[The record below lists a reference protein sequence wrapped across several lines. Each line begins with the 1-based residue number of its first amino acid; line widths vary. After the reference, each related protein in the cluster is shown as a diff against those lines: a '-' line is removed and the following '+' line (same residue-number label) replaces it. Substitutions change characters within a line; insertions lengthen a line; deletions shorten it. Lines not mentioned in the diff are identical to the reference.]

1 MIQKVLIIEDER
13 PNADRLERLIKSV
26 RPNAQIVDVLECICE
41 SIEWFESHE
50 MPDVVMMDIR
60 LSDGLSF
67 EIFEKTTI
75 SCPIIFTT
83 AYDEYAV
90 KAFKYNSI
98 DYLLKPVE
106 LDELERAFQKLE
118 STSSA
123 PEPAS
128 LANLLNYFQPKDF
141 RTRFLLP
148 YRDGYKS
155 LQINDISYF
164 YSKLKITRAKLHNG
178 SEEIIPLTMEELEE
192 QLNPKDFFRANRQFI
207 IHVDAIEQIH
217 NYFNGKLKVDLKR
230 TPEDMELIVSREKAS
245 LLKAWLDF

>member
-1 MIQKVLIIEDER
+1 MAKGLEIDKSTDIFKVIIPLISMIQKVLIIEDEK

-41 SIEWFESHE
+41 SIEWFETHE

-75 SCPIIFTT
+75 SCIFTT

-118 STSSA
+118 YVLS
-123 PEPAS
+123 
-128 LANLLNYFQPKDF
+128 
-141 RTRFLLP
+141 
-148 YRDGYKS
+148 
-155 LQINDISYF
+155 
-164 YSKLKITRAKLHNG
+164 TRASFLG
-178 SEEIIPLTMEELEE
+178 
-192 QLNPKDFFRANRQFI
+192 
-207 IHVDAIEQIH
+207 
-217 NYFNGKLKVDLKR
+217 
-230 TPEDMELIVSREKAS
+230 
-245 LLKAWLDF
+245 

>member
-230 TPEDMELIVSREKAS
+230 APEDMELIVSREKAS

>member
-1 MIQKVLIIEDER
+1 MIQKVLIIEDEK

-26 RPNAQIVDVLECICE
+26 RPNVQIVEVLDCISD
-41 SIEWFESHE
+41 SIDWFETHE

-118 STSSA
+118 STSSV

-128 LANLLNYFQPKDF
+128 LANLLNYFQPKNF

-155 LQINDISYF
+155 LQISDISYF
-164 YSKLKITRAKLHNG
+164 YSKLKITRAKLNNG
-178 SEEIIPLTMEELEE
+178 TEEIIPLTMEELEE

-217 NYFNGKLKVDLKR
+217 NYFNGKLKIDLKKS
-230 TPEDMELIVSREKAS
+230 PEDMELIVSREKAS

>member
-1 MIQKVLIIEDER
+1 MIQKVLIIEDEK

-26 RPNAQIVDVLECICE
+26 RPNTQIVEVLDCICD
-41 SIEWFESHE
+41 SIDWFESHE

-67 EIFEKTTI
+67 EIFEKTSI

-118 STSSA
+118 SASSI

-178 SEEIIPLTMEELEE
+178 TEEIIPLTMEELEE

-217 NYFNGKLKVDLKR
+217 NYFNGKLKIDLKKS
-230 TPEDMELIVSREKAS
+230 PEDMELIVSREKAS

>member
-1 MIQKVLIIEDER
+1 MIQKVLIIEDEK
-13 PNADRLERLIKSV
+13 PNADRLERLIKSI
-26 RPNAQIVDVLECICE
+26 RPNAQIVEVLDCICE
-41 SIEWFESHE
+41 SVEWFDTHE

-67 EIFEKTTI
+67 EIFEKTSI

-106 LDELERAFQKLE
+106 LDELERAFHKLE
-118 STSSA
+118 STSSI

-178 SEEIIPLTMEELEE
+178 TEEIIPLTMEELEE

-217 NYFNGKLKVDLKR
+217 NYFNGKLKIDLKKS
-230 TPEDMELIVSREKAS
+230 PEDMELIVSREKAS

>member
-1 MIQKVLIIEDER
+1 MIQKVLIIEDEK

-26 RPNAQIVDVLECICE
+26 RPNTQIVEVLDCICD
-41 SIEWFESHE
+41 SIDWFESHE

-118 STSSA
+118 STSSV

-164 YSKLKITRAKLHNG
+164 YSKLKITRAKLNNG
-178 SEEIIPLTMEELEE
+178 TEEIIPLTMEELEE

-217 NYFNGKLKVDLKR
+217 NYFNGKLKIDLKKS
-230 TPEDMELIVSREKAS
+230 PEDMELIVSREKAS

>member
-1 MIQKVLIIEDER
+1 MIQKVLIIEDEK
-13 PNADRLERLIKSV
+13 PNADRLERLIKSI
-26 RPNAQIVDVLECICE
+26 RPNAQIVDVLECICD
-41 SIEWFESHE
+41 SIEWFETHE

-106 LDELERAFQKLE
+106 LDELERAFHKLE
-118 STSSA
+118 NTSSA

-178 SEEIIPLTMEELEE
+178 TEEIIPLTMEELEE

-217 NYFNGKLKVDLKR
+217 NYFNGKLKIDLKKS
-230 TPEDMELIVSREKAS
+230 PEDMELIVSREKAS

>member
-1 MIQKVLIIEDER
+1 MIQKVLIIEDEK

-26 RPNAQIVDVLECICE
+26 RPNTQIVEVLDCICD
-41 SIEWFESHE
+41 SIDWFESHE

-118 STSSA
+118 STTSV

-178 SEEIIPLTMEELEE
+178 TEEIIPLTMEELEE

-207 IHVDAIEQIH
+207 IHVDAIAQIH
-217 NYFNGKLKVDLKR
+217 NYFNGKLKIDLKKS
-230 TPEDMELIVSREKAS
+230 PEDMELIVSREKAS

>member
-1 MIQKVLIIEDER
+1 MIQKVLIIEDEK
-13 PNADRLERLIKSV
+13 PNADRLERLIKSI
-26 RPNAQIVDVLECICE
+26 RPNAQIVEVLDCICE
-41 SIEWFESHE
+41 SVEWFETHE

-67 EIFEKTTI
+67 EIFEKTSI

-118 STSSA
+118 STSSL

-128 LANLLNYFQPKDF
+128 LANLLNYFQPKNF

-155 LQINDISYF
+155 LQISDISYF

-178 SEEIIPLTMEELEE
+178 TEEIIPLTMEELEE

-217 NYFNGKLKVDLKR
+217 NYFNGKLKIDLKKS
-230 TPEDMELIVSREKAS
+230 PEDMELIVSREKAS

>member
-1 MIQKVLIIEDER
+1 MIQKVLIIEDEK

-26 RPNAQIVDVLECICE
+26 RPNVQIVEVLDCISD
-41 SIEWFESHE
+41 SIDWFETHE

-118 STSSA
+118 STSSV

-155 LQINDISYF
+155 LQISDISYF

-178 SEEIIPLTMEELEE
+178 TEEIIPLTMEELEE

-217 NYFNGKLKVDLKR
+217 NYFNGKLKIDLKKS
-230 TPEDMELIVSREKAS
+230 PEDMELIVSREKAS

>member
-141 RTRFLLP
+141 RARFLLP

-230 TPEDMELIVSREKAS
+230 APEDMELIVSREKAS

>member
-1 MIQKVLIIEDER
+1 MIQKVLIIEDEK
-13 PNADRLERLIKSV
+13 PNADRLERLIKSI
-26 RPNAQIVDVLECICE
+26 RPNAQIVEVLDCICE
-41 SIEWFESHE
+41 SVEWFETHE

-67 EIFEKTTI
+67 EIFEKTSI

-118 STSSA
+118 STSSV

-128 LANLLNYFQPKDF
+128 LANLLNYFQPKNF

-155 LQINDISYF
+155 LQISDISYF

-178 SEEIIPLTMEELEE
+178 TEEIIPLTMEELEE

-217 NYFNGKLKVDLKR
+217 NYFNGKLKIDLKKS
-230 TPEDMELIVSREKAS
+230 PEDMELIVSREKAS

>member
-67 EIFEKTTI
+67 EIFEKTTV

-178 SEEIIPLTMEELEE
+178 TEEIIPLTMEELEE

-230 TPEDMELIVSREKAS
+230 APEDMELIVSREKAS

>member
-1 MIQKVLIIEDER
+1 MIQKVLIIEDEK
-13 PNADRLERLIKSV
+13 PNADRLERLIKSI

-41 SIEWFESHE
+41 SIEWFETHE

-148 YRDGYKS
+148 YVTDTKAYKS
-155 LQINDISYF
+155 TIYPI
-164 YSKLKITRAKLHNG
+164 
-178 SEEIIPLTMEELEE
+178 
-192 QLNPKDFFRANRQFI
+192 FI
-207 IHVDAIEQIH
+207 
-217 NYFNGKLKVDLKR
+217 L
-230 TPEDMELIVSREKAS
+230 S
-245 LLKAWLDF
+245 

>member
-1 MIQKVLIIEDER
+1 MIQKVLIIEDEK
-13 PNADRLERLIKSV
+13 PNADRLERLIKSI
-26 RPNAQIVDVLECICE
+26 RPSAQIVEVLDCICE
-41 SIEWFESHE
+41 SVEWFETHE

-67 EIFEKTTI
+67 EIFEKTSI

-118 STSSA
+118 STSSV

-178 SEEIIPLTMEELEE
+178 TEEIIPLTMEELEE

-217 NYFNGKLKVDLKR
+217 NYFNGKLKIDLKKS
-230 TPEDMELIVSREKAS
+230 PEDMELIVSREKAS

>member
-178 SEEIIPLTMEELEE
+178 TEEIIPLTMEELEE

-217 NYFNGKLKVDLKR
+217 NYFNGKLKIDLKKS
-230 TPEDMELIVSREKAS
+230 PEDMELIVSREKAS

>member
-1 MIQKVLIIEDER
+1 MIQKVLIIEDEK
-13 PNADRLERLIKSV
+13 PNADRLERLIKSI
-26 RPNAQIVDVLECICE
+26 RPNAQIVEVLDCICE
-41 SIEWFESHE
+41 SVEWFDTHE

-67 EIFEKTTI
+67 EIFEKTSI

-118 STSSA
+118 STSSV

-128 LANLLNYFQPKDF
+128 LANLLNYFQPKNF

-155 LQINDISYF
+155 LQISDISYF
-164 YSKLKITRAKLHNG
+164 YSKLKITRAKLNNG
-178 SEEIIPLTMEELEE
+178 TEEIIPLTMEELEE

-217 NYFNGKLKVDLKR
+217 NYFNGKLKIDLKKS
-230 TPEDMELIVSREKAS
+230 PEDMELIVSREKAS

>member
-1 MIQKVLIIEDER
+1 MIQKVLIIEDEK
-13 PNADRLERLIKSV
+13 PNADRLERLIKSI
-26 RPNAQIVDVLECICE
+26 RPNAQIVEVLDCICE
-41 SIEWFESHE
+41 SVEWFDTHE

-118 STSSA
+118 SASSI

-128 LANLLNYFQPKDF
+128 LANLLNYFQPKNF

-155 LQINDISYF
+155 LQISDISYF

-178 SEEIIPLTMEELEE
+178 TEEIIPLTMEELEE

-217 NYFNGKLKVDLKR
+217 NYFNGKLKIDLKKS
-230 TPEDMELIVSREKAS
+230 PEDMELIVSREKAS

>member
-13 PNADRLERLIKSV
+13 PNADRLERLIKSI
-26 RPNAQIVDVLECICE
+26 RPNAQIVDVLECICD
-41 SIEWFESHE
+41 SIEWFETHE

-67 EIFEKTTI
+67 EIFEKTSI

-118 STSSA
+118 STSSV

-217 NYFNGKLKVDLKR
+217 NYFNGKLKIDLKKS
-230 TPEDMELIVSREKAS
+230 PEDMELIVSREKAS

>member
-148 YRDGYKS
+148 YRDGYKN

-230 TPEDMELIVSREKAS
+230 APEDMELIVSREKAS

>member
-1 MIQKVLIIEDER
+1 MIQKVLIIEDEK
-13 PNADRLERLIKSV
+13 PNADRLERLIKSI
-26 RPNAQIVDVLECICE
+26 RPNAQIVEVLDCICE
-41 SIEWFESHE
+41 SVEWFETHE

-67 EIFEKTTI
+67 EIFEKTSI

-118 STSSA
+118 STSSV

-128 LANLLNYFQPKDF
+128 LANLLNYFQPKNF

-155 LQINDISYF
+155 LQISDISYF
-164 YSKLKITRAKLHNG
+164 YSKLKITRAKLNNG
-178 SEEIIPLTMEELEE
+178 TEEIIPLTMEELEE

-217 NYFNGKLKVDLKR
+217 NYFNGKLKIDLKKS
-230 TPEDMELIVSREKAS
+230 PEDMELIVSREKAS